1 MGKHR
6 DSKGRA
12 LRSGE
17 SQRENGQYM
26 YRYTDCDGNR
36 RTVYSWRLVT
46 SDRTPAGKKD
56 SEALRELE
64 KKIQKDLDD
73 RIHIGSANTI
83 TLDDEFHT
91 FMEIRADLKET
102 TRVAYIELYKKH
114 VSPVLGKRTLDNIRY
129 SDIQR
134 LYTSLCAASTI
145 RPSTVQKI
153 NSILIQTFAI
163 AVMDNLIRSNPAE
176 HAFANVSKRLSLESE
191 HRNALTI
198 EETEILLN
206 FVYSTN
212 EFSRWGP
219 LITVLLGTGLRIGE
233 ALGLT
238 WSDCDFQNN
247 LIRVTHALLYK
258 PTTTTGFIYRISEPK
273 TKSGMRTIPML
284 KDVRETLQAIKEI
297 QTHKKYDPFVVDGYT
312 GFIFLNNNGKVF
324 TPAAVFDALQNIVAT
339 YNRTEA
345 FAAQKEERDAKLL
358 PRFSAHILRH
368 TFCTRLCEQ
377 EQDTRLIQDVMGHK
391 NIRTTMEIY
400 ADVTESRKQKEFA
413 VLESTFRIK

>member
-36 RTVYSWRLVT
+36 RTVYSWRLVA

-73 RIHIGSANTI
+73 RIHIGSASTI
-83 TLDDEFHT
+83 TLDDEFQT

-206 FVYSTN
+206 FVYSTK

-273 TKSGMRTIPML
+273 TRSGMRTIPNAQGCE
-284 KDVRETLQAIKEI
+284 RNAAS
-297 QTHKKYDPFVVDGYT
+297 HK
-312 GFIFLNNNGKVF
+312 GKS
-324 TPAAVFDALQNIVAT
+324 D
-339 YNRTEA
+339 
-345 FAAQKEERDAKLL
+345 
-358 PRFSAHILRH
+358 S
-368 TFCTRLCEQ
+368 
-377 EQDTRLIQDVMGHK
+377 
-391 NIRTTMEIY
+391 
-400 ADVTESRKQKEFA
+400 
-413 VLESTFRIK
+413 

>member
-36 RTVYSWRLVT
+36 RTVYSWRLVA

-64 KKIQKDLDD
+64 KKIPKDLDD
-73 RIHIGSANTI
+73 RVHIGSANTI
-83 TLDDEFHT
+83 TLDDEFQT

-134 LYTSLCAASTI
+134 LYTSLCAASAI

-273 TKSGMRTIPML
+273 TRSGMRTIPMF
-284 KDVRETLQAIKEI
+284 KDVRETLQAIKES
-297 QTHKKYDPFVVDGYT
+297 QARKKYDPFVVDGYA

-339 YNRTEA
+339 YNRAET
-345 FAAQKEERDAKLL
+345 FAAQKEGRDAKLL
-358 PRFSAHILRH
+358 QRFSAHILRH

>member
-36 RTVYSWRLVT
+36 RTVYSWRLVA

-83 TLDDEFHT
+83 TLDDEFQT

-102 TRVAYIELYKKH
+102 TRGAYIELYKKH

-134 LYTSLCAASTI
+134 LYTSLCAASAI

-273 TKSGMRTIPML
+273 TRSGMRTIPMV
-284 KDVRETLQAIKEI
+284 KDVRETLQAIKES
-297 QTHKKYDPFVVDGYT
+297 QARKKYDPFVVDGYA

-339 YNRTEA
+339 YNRAET

>member
-36 RTVYSWRLVT
+36 RTVYSWRLVA

-83 TLDDEFHT
+83 TLDDEFQT

-134 LYTSLCAASTI
+134 LYTSLCASSAI

-273 TKSGMRTIPML
+273 TRSGMRTIPMF
-284 KDVRETLQAIKEI
+284 KDVRETLQAIKES
-297 QTHKKYDPFVVDGYT
+297 QARKKYDPFVVDGYA

-324 TPAAVFDALQNIVAT
+324 TPAAVFDALQNIVVT
-339 YNRTEA
+339 YNRAET
-345 FAAQKEERDAKLL
+345 FAAQKEGRDAKLL

>member
-36 RTVYSWRLVT
+36 RTVYSWRLVA

-83 TLDDEFHT
+83 TLDDEFQT

-134 LYTSLCAASTI
+134 LYTSLCAASAI

-273 TKSGMRTIPML
+273 TRSGMRTIPMF
-284 KDVRETLQAIKEI
+284 KDVRETLQAIKEG
-297 QTHKKYDPFVVDGYT
+297 QARKKYDPFVVDGYA

-339 YNRTEA
+339 YNRAET
-345 FAAQKEERDAKLL
+345 FAAQKEGRDAKLL

>member
-36 RTVYSWRLVT
+36 RTVYSWRLVA

-83 TLDDEFHT
+83 TLDDEFQT

-134 LYTSLCAASTI
+134 LYTSLCASSAI

-273 TKSGMRTIPML
+273 TRSGMRTIPMF
-284 KDVRETLQAIKEI
+284 KDVRETLQAIKES
-297 QTHKKYDPFVVDGYT
+297 QARKKYDPFVVDGYA

-339 YNRTEA
+339 YNRAET
-345 FAAQKEERDAKLL
+345 FAAQKEGRDAKLL

-391 NIRTTMEIY
+391 NIRTTMETY

>member
-36 RTVYSWRLVT
+36 RTVYSWRLVA

-56 SEALRELE
+56 SEALREHE

-83 TLDDEFHT
+83 TLDDEFQT

-102 TRVAYIELYKKH
+102 TRGAYIELYKKH

-134 LYTSLCAASTI
+134 LYTSLCAASAI

-273 TKSGMRTIPML
+273 TRSGMRTIPMV
-284 KDVRETLQAIKEI
+284 KDVRETLQAIKES
-297 QTHKKYDPFVVDGYT
+297 QARKKYDPFVVDGYA

-339 YNRTEA
+339 YNRAET

>member
-36 RTVYSWRLVT
+36 RTVYSWRLAA

-83 TLDDEFHT
+83 TLDDEFQT

-102 TRVAYIELYKKH
+102 TRGAYIELYKKH

-134 LYTSLCAASTI
+134 LYTSLCAASAI

-273 TKSGMRTIPML
+273 TRSGMRTIPMV
-284 KDVRETLQAIKEI
+284 KDVRETLQAIKES
-297 QTHKKYDPFVVDGYT
+297 QARKKYDPFVVDGYA

-339 YNRTEA
+339 YNRAET

>member
-36 RTVYSWRLVT
+36 RTVYSWRLVA

-83 TLDDEFHT
+83 TLDDEFQT

-134 LYTSLCAASTI
+134 LYTSLCAASAI

-273 TKSGMRTIPML
+273 TRSGMRTIPMF
-284 KDVRETLQAIKEI
+284 KDVRETLQSIKES
-297 QTHKKYDPFVVDGYT
+297 QARKKYDPFVVDGYA

-339 YNRTEA
+339 YNRAET
-345 FAAQKEERDAKLL
+345 FAAQKEGRDAKLL

>member
-36 RTVYSWRLVT
+36 RTVYSWRLVA

-83 TLDDEFHT
+83 TLDDEFQT

-134 LYTSLCAASTI
+134 LYTSLCAASAI

-176 HAFANVSKRLSLESE
+176 HAFANVSKRLSLESA

-273 TKSGMRTIPML
+273 TRSGMRTIPMF
-284 KDVRETLQAIKEI
+284 KDVRETLQAIKES
-297 QTHKKYDPFVVDGYT
+297 QARKKYDPFVVDGYA

-339 YNRTEA
+339 YNRAET
-345 FAAQKEERDAKLL
+345 FAAQKEGRDAKLL

-400 ADVTESRKQKEFA
+400 ADVTESRKQKKFA

>member
-36 RTVYSWRLVT
+36 RTVYSWRLVA

-83 TLDDEFHT
+83 TLDDEFQT

-134 LYTSLCAASTI
+134 LYTSLCAASAI

-273 TKSGMRTIPML
+273 TRSGMRTIN
-284 KDVRETLQAIKEI
+284 RAET
-297 QTHKKYDPFVVDGYT
+297 
-312 GFIFLNNNGKVF
+312 
-324 TPAAVFDALQNIVAT
+324 
-339 YNRTEA
+339 

>member
-36 RTVYSWRLVT
+36 RTVYSWRLVA

-83 TLDDEFHT
+83 TLDDEFQT

-102 TRVAYIELYKKH
+102 TRGAYIELYKKH

-134 LYTSLCAASTI
+134 LYTSLCAASAI

-273 TKSGMRTIPML
+273 TRSGMRTIPMV
-284 KDVRETLQAIKEI
+284 KDVRETLQAIKES
-297 QTHKKYDPFVVDGYT
+297 QACKKYDPFVVDGYA

-339 YNRTEA
+339 YNRAET

>member
-36 RTVYSWRLVT
+36 RTVYSWRLVA

-83 TLDDEFHT
+83 TLDDEFQT

-134 LYTSLCAASTI
+134 LYTSLCAASAI

-198 EETEILLN
+198 EETEVLLN

-273 TKSGMRTIPML
+273 TRSGMRTIPMF
-284 KDVRETLQAIKEI
+284 KDVRETLQAIKES
-297 QTHKKYDPFVVDGYT
+297 QARKKYDPFVVDGYA

-339 YNRTEA
+339 YNRAET
-345 FAAQKEERDAKLL
+345 FAAQKEGRDAKLL

-377 EQDTRLIQDVMGHK
+377 EQDPRLIQDVMGHK
-391 NIRTTMEIY
+391 NIRTTMETY

>member
-36 RTVYSWRLVT
+36 RTVYSWRLVA

-83 TLDDEFHT
+83 TLDDEFQT

-134 LYTSLCAASTI
+134 LYTSLCASSAI

-273 TKSGMRTIPML
+273 TRSGMRTIPMF
-284 KDVRETLQAIKEI
+284 KDVRETLQAIKES
-297 QTHKKYDPFVVDGYT
+297 QARKKYDPFVVDGYA

-324 TPAAVFDALQNIVAT
+324 TPAAVFDALQNIVVT
-339 YNRTEA
+339 YNRAET
-345 FAAQKEERDAKLL
+345 FAAQKEGRDAKLL

-400 ADVTESRKQKEFA
+400 ADVTESRKQ
-413 VLESTFRIK
+413 

>member
-36 RTVYSWRLVT
+36 RTVYSWRLVA

-83 TLDDEFHT
+83 TLDDEFQT

-134 LYTSLCAASTI
+134 LYTSLCASSAI

-273 TKSGMRTIPML
+273 TRSGMRTIPMF
-284 KDVRETLQAIKEI
+284 KDVRETLQAIKES
-297 QTHKKYDPFVVDGYT
+297 QARKKYDPFVVDGYA
-312 GFIFLNNNGKVF
+312 GFIFLNNYGKVF
-324 TPAAVFDALQNIVAT
+324 TPAAVFDARQNIVAT
-339 YNRTEA
+339 YNRAET
-345 FAAQKEERDAKLL
+345 FAAQKEGRDAKLL

>member
-36 RTVYSWRLVT
+36 RTVYSWRLVA

-83 TLDDEFHT
+83 TLDDEFQT

-134 LYTSLCAASTI
+134 LYTSLCAASAI

-198 EETEILLN
+198 EETDILLN

-273 TKSGMRTIPML
+273 TRSGMRTIPML
-284 KDVRETLQAIKEI
+284 KDVRETLQAIKES
-297 QTHKKYDPFVVDGYT
+297 QARKKYDPFVVDGYA

-324 TPAAVFDALQNIVAT
+324 TPAAVFDALQNIVTT
-339 YNRTEA
+339 YNRAET
-345 FAAQKEERDAKLL
+345 FAAQKEGRDAKLL

>member
-36 RTVYSWRLVT
+36 RTVYSWRLVA

-83 TLDDEFHT
+83 TLDDEFQT

-134 LYTSLCAASTI
+134 LYTSLCASSTI

-273 TKSGMRTIPML
+273 TRSGMRTIPMF
-284 KDVRETLQAIKEI
+284 KDVRETLQAIKES
-297 QTHKKYDPFVVDGYT
+297 QARKKYDPFVVDGYA

-339 YNRTEA
+339 YNRAET
-345 FAAQKEERDAKLL
+345 FAAQKEGRDAKLL